1 MCSIYASLVVSREL
15 LQRNIMED
23 VRKWMERRLSSVPGL
38 LAIIV
43 TDRQIL
49 MSDDLLIVHV
59 FLKPPGHLLNI
70 VDLLKGQRKI
80 LHRAFFSMCQ
90 LPLTG
95 AGTMALLPSCN
106 KQKSYLE
113 NRQQCNVVDA
123 GVPQGSKHDP
133 LLWLIYCNDIVND
146 TESREGVPVVRA
158 STAECPE
165 TAVRSPFSGT
175 EYTTDVP

>member
-1 MCSIYASLVVSREL
+1 
-15 LQRNIMED
+15 MED

-113 NRQQCNVVDA
+113 NRQQCNVVDGMKSKFEYFSA